1 MRKNIEYD
9 FVRDN
14 EMRITPTSSSPP
26 RTEMATQ
33 GSGEDRIHAVDAE
46 RLQVCKR
53 PPHEWM
59 GEGVRGED
67 TEEEREGEIN
77 DIIRWNN

>member
-1 MRKNIEYD
+1 MRCASRPLRRRRQEPSEQPGD
-9 FVRDN
+9 R
-14 EMRITPTSSSPP
+14 
-26 RTEMATQ
+26 
-33 GSGEDRIHAVDAE
+33 GEDRIQAVDAE
-46 RLQVCKR
+46 RLKVCKR

>member
-1 MRKNIEYD
+1 MTLSAIMRCASRPLRRRRRQE
-9 FVRDN
+9 
-14 EMRITPTSSSPP
+14 
-26 RTEMATQ
+26 ATGQ
-33 GSGEDRIHAVDAE
+33 PGDRGEDRIHAVDAE